1 MIKRLDLATER
12 LRIRHFEERDLA
24 SCIQFHQQ
32 VFDSQSEQSEI
43 ESWLRWTI
51 DSYRELANLSQPP
64 YADYAVELKDSG
76 EFVGAAGI
84 VPTVVPWGALTGNL
98 ADNLLSPE
106 VGLFWGIMP
115 AYRRRGYA
123 SEAAEAL
130 VAFIFDTLKLRQVVA
145 TTERENVA
153 SQKTM
158 KKLGMALYTNP
169 HSEPAW
175 CQVVGKVENPRADL
189 IQRSSQYCR
198 VSQTVTLLCRRRAVD
213 THGNAI
219 ATLRL

>member
-1 MIKRLDLATER
+1 MLLSA

-84 VPTVVPWGALTGNL
+84 VPTVVPWGALTGNP

-106 VGLFWGIMP
+106 VGLFWGI
-115 AYRRRGYA
+115 YA
-123 SEAAEAL
+123 RLSTARLCQRSGGSSSCIYLRYVEAAAGGG
-130 VAFIFDTLKLRQVVA
+130 DD
-145 TTERENVA
+145 
-153 SQKTM
+153 
-158 KKLGMALYTNP
+158 
-169 HSEPAW
+169 
-175 CQVVGKVENPRADL
+175 RA
-189 IQRSSQYCR
+189 
-198 VSQTVTLLCRRRAVD
+198 
-213 THGNAI
+213 
-219 ATLRL
+219 

>member
-1 MIKRLDLATER
+1 MIRGLDLSAER
-12 LRIRHFEERDLA
+12 LRIRPFESSDLA

-64 YADYAVELKDSG
+64 YADYAAELKDSG

-84 VPTVVPWGALTGNL
+84 VPTVVPWGALTGNP

-115 AYRRRGYA
+115 DYRRRGYA
-123 SEAAEAL
+123 SEAAETL
-130 VAFIFDTLKLRQVVA
+130 VEFLFDKLNLRQVVA
-145 TTERENVA
+145 TTEHDNIA

-158 KKLGMALYTNP
+158 KKLGMTLHRNP

-175 CQVVGKVENPRADL
+175 CQVVGKVENPRA
-189 IQRSSQYCR
+189 
-198 VSQTVTLLCRRRAVD
+198 T
-213 THGNAI
+213 
-219 ATLRL
+219 